1 MGFIQSAGFTLL
13 SFALVISVVVF
24 FHELGHLLVG
34 KAVGVKAVRF
44 SIGFGPRL
52 VSVVRGETEYRISL
66 LPLGGY
72 VKFAGD
78 NPYEELAPEDRGR
91 GFLEQP
97 PWKKGLIAF
106 AGPAANFVLAIALYF
121 VVFAAPHQELAAQVG
136 YVKPQ
141 SPAAVAGLRYADRI
155 TAIDGEVI
163 QGWSDLQEAIRAHAG
178 LPLHLQILRDG
189 RTLDLRIVPAV
200 HEEQSPIE
208 TVRHGRIGIS
218 AVPRMAEVTVV
229 SPDSP
234 AGRAGVKT
242 FDRVV
247 KLDGQPIANYE
258 QLAQLLA
265 ARTDALKLEVLRPRD
280 PPASSATVP
289 PGATPS
295 SGATPPKPLPLEVAA
310 PAKPG
315 DYGLEPSD
323 LTLFNVQPGSAA
335 EEAGLRRGDRVLAVN
350 GTPVLSWGDE
360 VDSALKAAGT
370 QKVALEVRRDGKPLT
385 VSVAQHLRKERD
397 ETGVQ
402 VEVPDLGAL
411 PDLNGF
417 ADGQYIRVQYSLPDA
432 FRRAVLNT
440 GGFVRAQALGISR
453 LITGR
458 ISSRA
463 IGGPLMIADVARK
476 AAESGWR
483 DLIVTMAAISVV
495 LGIMN
500 LLPVPVLDG
509 FHVLSALIEAIR
521 RRPLSVR
528 FREVANVVG
537 IALLLTLMLYAFRN
551 DAMRKWFE

>member
-1 MGFIQSAGFTLL
+1 MGAFLQSAGFTLV
-13 SFALVISVVVF
+13 SFALVITVVVF

-52 VSVVRGETEYRISL
+52 LSFQRGETEYRISL

-106 AGPAANFVLAIALYF
+106 AGPAANLVLAVVLYF
-121 VVFAAPHQELAAQVG
+121 IVFAAPHQELAAQVG

-141 SPAAVAGLRYADRI
+141 SPAAVAGLRYGDRI
-155 TAIDGEVI
+155 TAIDGQPI

-178 LPLHLQILRDG
+178 EPLQLQVSRGG
-189 RTLDLRIVPAV
+189 RTEELRIVPAV
-200 HEEQSPIE
+200 HEVTGPIE
-208 TVRHGRIGIS
+208 TVKHGRIGIA
-218 AVPRMAEVTVV
+218 AVPRTAEITIV

-234 AGRAGVKT
+234 AGRAGLKT
-242 FDRVV
+242 FDKVV
-247 KLDGQPIANYE
+247 KLDGRPVANYE
-258 QLAQLLA
+258 ELAEELA
-265 ARTDALKLEVLRPRD
+265 ARSDALRVEVLRPLEQ
-280 PPASSATVP
+280 PAPGGTLWTEKRLELVVP
-289 PGATPS
+289 
-295 SGATPPKPLPLEVAA
+295 A

-315 DYGLEPSD
+315 DYGIEPSD
-323 LTLFNVQPGSAA
+323 LTLFAIQPGGAA
-335 EEAGLRRGDRVLAVN
+335 DKAGLKRGDRVLAVN
-350 GTPVLSWGDE
+350 GTPALAWGDE
-360 VDSALKAAGT
+360 VDGVLKAAGT
-370 QKVALEVRRDGKPLT
+370 QPVEITVRRDGKPLT
-385 VSVAQHLRKERD
+385 VTVVQHLRKDRD

-402 VEVPDLGAL
+402 VDVPDLGAS
-411 PDLNGF
+411 PDLNSF
-417 ADGQYIRVQYSLPDA
+417 ADGKYIRVRYSIA
-432 FRRAVLNT
+432 EAARRAVLNT
-440 GGFVRAQALGISR
+440 AGFVRAQTLGIAR
-453 LITGR
+453 IVTGH

-483 DLIVTMAAISVV
+483 DLIVTMGAISVV
-495 LGIMN
+495 LGLMN
-500 LLPVPVLDG
+500 LIPVPVLDG
-509 FHVLSALIEAIR
+509 FHVLTSLIEAVR

-528 FREVANVVG
+528 FREVANMVG